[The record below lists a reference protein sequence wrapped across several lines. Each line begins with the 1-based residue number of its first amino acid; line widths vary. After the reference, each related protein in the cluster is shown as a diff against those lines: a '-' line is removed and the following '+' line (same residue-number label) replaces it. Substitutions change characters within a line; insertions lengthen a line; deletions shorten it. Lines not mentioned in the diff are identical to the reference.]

1 MRSGLSESNAFILDA
16 MLSCSP
22 REPISFLETPQDSPT
37 CFLSLPLPPA
47 IIFTQSLS
55 PPLDI
60 LQDKDLFSKHTA
72 DLSVFKI
79 CSSSKKRKTVMKEK
93 ITKLWPYWSCQ
104 ENVNCCWLC
113 ILAASALLSVPPIF
127 QTFFL
132 HTMFIQ
138 MTPSLVTF
146 LLVCLPMWV
155 LEMITSDQTLTQ
167 VWVGWILS
175 FKKWP
180 TCSQWRTFE
189 EEWDIP
195 LTQWYWLS
203 SATPGHQWVQGWK
216 EKLEVRVSN
225 RTKCWR
231 GSKGRQL
238 PLGLWEHWR
247 KLH

>member
-93 ITKLWPYWSCQ
+93 NNKIM
-104 ENVNCCWLC
+104 
-113 ILAASALLSVPPIF
+113 ALLKLPGECELLLALHSCGLSTSLRAPNFSDFLPPYYVYSNDSILGHLPSCLFAHVSTRNDHIRSDSDPGLGRLNSEF
-127 QTFFL
+127 QE
-132 HTMFIQ
+132 
-138 MTPSLVTF
+138 VTHLF
-146 LLVCLPMWV
+146 PV
-155 LEMITSDQTLTQ
+155 E
-167 VWVGWILS
+167 
-175 FKKWP
+175 
-180 TCSQWRTFE
+180 
-189 EEWDIP
+189 DI
-195 LTQWYWLS
+195 
-203 SATPGHQWVQGWK
+203 
-216 EKLEVRVSN
+216 
-225 RTKCWR
+225 
-231 GSKGRQL
+231 
-238 PLGLWEHWR
+238 
-247 KLH
+247 